1 MSNTQGQARI
11 LETPEGKE
19 EALYFQ
25 LDGNE
30 HWVRRYLN
38 QGRYEI
44 RGLVAVGG
52 FGCVFVAVDRWNYN
66 KEVVIKTPFYMGE
79 YCRPFITRS
88 QEAFEKQIVH
98 LNKLYDW
105 EQKHLSG
112 FSNAGFN
119 SIVNIN
125 DYFKD
130 RSLDLS
136 KCFRDAA
143 GVQYRVAEKLRESA
157 PYIVMKFIRGQMLK
171 NIIQHH
177 ALSELETL
185 QIARQLLVLMRYLHK
200 ERKTKK
206 GFPFYYLLC
215 DLKAEN
221 IMICDEQVVLIDFGA
236 VKIYHLDIQEVD
248 VPIFVT
254 DGYAAPEVYSGS
266 IEFRDN
272 PKIDSRFDLFTVGAL
287 MVHCLTGRHPQTFLT
302 NHAPP
307 QHDFSLEAF
316 PHISM
321 DIKNIIN
328 KATNKDRR
336 TRYADAEA
344 MLEDVMN
351 CWHQLEISM

>member
-1 MSNTQGQARI
+1 MSCIKGQPKT
-11 LETPEGKE
+11 LDTSEGKE

-25 LDGNE
+25 LEGNE

-44 RGLVAVGG
+44 KGLLAVGG
-52 FGCVFVAVDRWNYN
+52 FGCVFVAMDRWNCN
-66 KEVVIKTPFYMGE
+66 KEVVIKTPFYMGD
-79 YCRPFITRS
+79 YCRPFIARS
-88 QEAFEKQIVH
+88 QEVFEKQIVN

-130 RSLDLS
+130 RSLDLCQ
-136 KCFRDAA
+136 CFRDAA
-143 GVQYRVAEKLRESA
+143 GVQYRISEKLRDGA

-171 NIIQHH
+171 NIIQQHP
-177 ALSELETL
+177 LSEIETL
-185 QIARQLLVLMRYLHK
+185 QITKQLLVLMRYLHK

-221 IMICDEQVVLIDFGA
+221 VMICDDLVILIDFGA
-236 VKIYHLDIQEVD
+236 VKIYHIDLQEVD

-254 DGYAAPEVYSGS
+254 DGYAGPEVYSGS

-272 PKIDSRFDLFTVGAL
+272 PKIDARFDLFTLGAL
-287 MVHCLTGRHPQTFLT
+287 MVHCLTGQHPQTFLT
-302 NHAPP
+302 NHSPP
-307 QHDFSLEAF
+307 QHDFSLENY
-316 PHISM
+316 PNIPS
-321 DIKNIIN
+321 DIKAIIV
-328 KATNKDRR
+328 KATGKDRR
-336 TRYADAEA
+336 SRYSDAEA
-344 MLEDVMN
+344 MLYDVN
-351 CWHQLEISM
+351 QCFNQLELC